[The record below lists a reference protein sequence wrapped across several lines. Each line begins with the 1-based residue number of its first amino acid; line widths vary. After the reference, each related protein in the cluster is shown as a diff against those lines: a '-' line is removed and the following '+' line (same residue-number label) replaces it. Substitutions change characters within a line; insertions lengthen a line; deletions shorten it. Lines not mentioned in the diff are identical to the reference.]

1 MDYLLEDAVD
11 FFGDFLPHLRR
22 DVFPDFLGWCGHDS
36 FSFTNASSSRTAS
49 AVSLERI
56 IVLAKSDMEVKCTGN
71 RMEMSPRYRTVT
83 CTAPQLPRDTERSW
97 NFR

>member
-11 FFGDFLPHLRR
+11 FFADFLPHLRR
-22 DVFPDFLGWCGHDS
+22 DLFPDFLGWCGHGS

-56 IVLAKSDMEVKCTGN
+56 VFFAKSDKLVHCSGN
-71 RMEMSPRYRTVT
+71 RRWMSPR
-83 CTAPQLPRDTERSW
+83 
-97 NFR
+97 